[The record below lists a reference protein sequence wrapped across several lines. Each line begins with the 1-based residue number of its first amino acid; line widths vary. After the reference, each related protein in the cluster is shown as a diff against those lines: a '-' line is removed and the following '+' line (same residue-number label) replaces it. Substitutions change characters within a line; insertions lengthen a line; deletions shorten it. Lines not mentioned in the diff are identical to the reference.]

1 MTKQIVSKNAESS
14 NELYTVL
21 PFFKKGVA
29 DVGSKICTKCKEKKS
44 IDDYSKYKYKPKKDG
59 TQKIGIRTYCNKCK
73 NQMTKKWFYKNEGY
87 KKQWRKE
94 NPKKVKEENLKAK
107 PRIDKWRKENKKE
120 LKVKK
125 AKYRLKN
132 IEYIKSKKPIEDKK
146 AREELQDNYVIS
158 QITKRSNLTSKEVR
172 KYPELIEA
180 KRIIIKTKRLCR
192 TSQN

>member
-1 MTKQIVSKNAESS
+1 MTKKIISKKTKNS

-21 PFFKKGVA
+21 PTDKKGVA
-29 DVGSKICTKCKEKKS
+29 DVGSKICTKCNEVTS
-44 IDDYSKYKYKPKKDG
+44 IDNFSRYKYKPKKDG

-73 NQMTKKWFYKNEGY
+73 NQMTKNWFEKNKGY
-87 KKQWRKE
+87 KKKWRKE
-94 NPKKVKEENLKAK
+94 NPEKAKEENLRAK
-107 PRIDKWRKENKKE
+107 PRTDKWRKENKKE
-120 LKVKK
+120 LKIKR
-125 AKYRLKN
+125 ARYRLKN
-132 IEYIKSKKPIEDKK
+132 IEHIKSKKPIEQKK

-158 QITKRSNLTSKEVR
+158 QITKRTKLTSKEVR

>member
-1 MTKQIVSKNAESS
+1 MDSKE
-14 NELYTVL
+14 
-21 PFFKKGVA
+21 
-29 DVGSKICTKCKEKKS
+29 CTKCNIVKS
-44 IDDYSKYKYKPKKDG
+44 IDNYSKYKYKPKNDG

-73 NQMTKKWFYKNEGY
+73 NQMTKDWFNKNKGY

-94 NPKKVKEENLKAK
+94 NPDKVRKENLNAK
-107 PRIDKWRKENKKE
+107 KRTDKWRKDNAQI
-120 LKVKK
+120 LKIKK

-132 IEYIKSKKPIEDKK
+132 IEHIKSKKPLEDKK
-146 AREELQDNYVIS
+146 AREELQDCYVIS
-158 QITKRSNLTSKEVR
+158 QITKRSNLTSKEIR